1 MRMEPSRYGRC
12 RWWRRYS
19 AGRDWFSNVNY
30 AFFIAGTTLEMTID
44 PEKYMGRLVDY
55 CMLKI
60 NAIVTVKETGQ
71 TWTGEDNLILEKPKL
86 NIEVNQTQL
95 N

>member
-1 MRMEPSRYGRC
+1 
-12 RWWRRYS
+12 
-19 AGRDWFSNVNY
+19 
-30 AFFIAGTTLEMTID
+30 MTID

-71 TWTGEDNLILEKPKL
+71 TWTGEDNLTLEKPKL
-86 NIEVNQTQL
+86 NIEVNQTQ
-95 N
+95 